1 MFAKILIISLTLIAL
16 STEENLRVEYLDA
29 DNSDKIAEVS
39 NATDFVVCVH
49 MNENLKKEDTFFL
62 VISTDEKGVKMDRKI
77 HYYFVTHSCKDS
89 KEMTVNLA
97 NINDPFY
104 LNSEGKY
111 DTSNS
116 DSLYNEYE
124 IKKLNDNENYMI
136 AAITGGNGKKI
147 KVAYAKMSPTTL
159 LIILGCSIAGGVV
172 LIIVVLI
179 IICCCFCRRKKVAAV
194 QQQYQSSFVNEPII
208 PQ

>member
-1 MFAKILIISLTLIAL
+1 
-16 STEENLRVEYLDA
+16 
-29 DNSDKIAEVS
+29 
-39 NATDFVVCVH
+39 
-49 MNENLKKEDTFFL
+49 
-62 VISTDEKGVKMDRKI
+62 
-77 HYYFVTHSCKDS
+77 
-89 KEMTVNLA
+89 MTVNLA

-147 KVAYAKMSPTTL
+147 KVGYAKMSPTTL
-159 LIILGCSIAGGVV
+159 LIILGCCIAGGVV